1 MYHSICIV
9 IGLCVCVHIQAHRLG
24 GFRGFRRTAH
34 IAAAGPRA
42 ERVTMHNSNF
52 TCLTMIEKCPK
63 KQQNRSQNENSKIS
77 QGGKPPDPLGFMC
90 ALLWVYLL
98 RIMNPPPPPPPTPG
112 ASYGPDIHV
121 HSERRSSVT
130 ESIEKDGLKQGTYI
144 PLRVRIQYI
153 CRFKTNRH
161 GYMYV
166 HCNNVH
172 VYM

>member
-98 RIMNPPPPPPPTPG
+98 RIMNPPPPPPLQEQ
-112 ASYGPDIHV
+112 AMDLI
-121 HSERRSSVT
+121 
-130 ESIEKDGLKQGTYI
+130 
-144 PLRVRIQYI
+144 
-153 CRFKTNRH
+153 
-161 GYMYV
+161 YMYTQ
-166 HCNNVH
+166 NAGPLLQRALKK
-172 VYM
+172 MD